1 MIEVFKL
8 FFMRGI
14 SETVKHL
21 IIINAIFFAGAFVF
35 GFRDIFFELFAL
47 YFPHNNLFQSWQ
59 LVSHMF
65 MHGGVQHILFN
76 MFALWMFGT
85 TVEQVMGRRKFIF
98 FYLTSGLGAVFLSF
112 VVYYA
117 QVLPLISNL
126 ENAGF
131 SDDLITQLMNLDIVR
146 GNRFEGR
153 LLYEQMSPILE
164 NYSLNLNSINDDLFM
179 NIFELNTMNFQS
191 MVGASG
197 AIMGVLVAF
206 GMLFPES
213 KLMLLLL
220 PVPIKAKFFIP
231 IIIGLDLF
239 SAVTGVSIFSPSNT
253 AYVAHLGGAL
263 TGFIIMY
270 FWKKSQ
276 FDKYRWN

>member
-164 NYSLNLNSINDDLFM
+164 SYSLNLNSINDDLFM

-220 PVPIKAKFFIP
+220 PVPIKAKYFIP